1 MQQPNSMPASP
12 SGYSPPGYSP
22 PQTPGSQPITLERPQ
37 TVSYALC
44 DSPTGLLAHVYDL
57 INPSSRGGNSPTN
70 AKGASGSEDPWTP
83 DALIDWCMLYWL
95 PGPEVA
101 LRWLMNSAPMIPKLW
116 RSHSHVPLAISHFAD
131 QTGSPA
137 GTQWAESYHQIAM
150 IRRRSGSVRFAAW
163 ERPAEMVADIREL
176 AGFIAPI
183 FFGNFSPSPGGSMGP
198 PPPIVPSNMGP
209 PAMPMGRGGY

>member
-1 MQQPNSMPASP
+1 MQQPPNSMPASP
-12 SGYSPPGYSP
+12 SGYSPP
-22 PQTPGSQPITLERPQ
+22 QTPSAQPLTLERPQ

-44 DSPTGLLAHVYDL
+44 DSPTGLLAHVYDA
-57 INPSSRGGNSPTN
+57 IKPCARGGNSPGSTDRI
-70 AKGASGSEDPWTP
+70 SEDPWTP
-83 DALIDWCMLYWL
+83 TALIDWCMLYWL

-116 RSHSHVPLAISHFAD
+116 RSHSHIPLAISHFAD
-131 QTGSPA
+131 QSGGPP
-137 GTQWAESYHQIAM
+137 GTQWAESYHQVAM

-183 FFGNFSPSPGGSMGP
+183 FFGNFTPSPSGSMG

-209 PAMPMGRGGY
+209 PPMPMSSRGAY